1 MCPRSKKV
9 FECDKITMEIVRQW
23 DSATDAEKE
32 LGFFVAGSCCRKNVS
47 KGKYVYRYEDDY
59 DPNESFEG
67 KHFRP
72 VLVVDI
78 ATRKKQA
85 FYSIEDISGKNAGH
99 HTGAWRCGRRSGSLR
114 SSRTA
119 HPAADS
125 PSGCQDNCLSGS
137 RQCC

>member
-85 FYSIEDISGKNAGH
+85 FYSIEDAAKHLHYSVKAIQYSIVNRKPLGFWLYAVKY
-99 HTGAWRCGRRSGSLR
+99 LR
-114 SSRTA
+114 
-119 HPAADS
+119 
-125 PSGCQDNCLSGS
+125 
-137 RQCC
+137 